1 MGLARNNDQWSWGI
15 ATERFVILQVWK
27 DEQIPKMR
35 AFPVLR
41 GHQRQT
47 DLGRCS
53 RGLFE
58 RLRHLDEISAGKACY
73 LQVLW
78 VDEEVLS
85 NTGVRKIKK
94 FNKQS
99 LLVSDGKLIEQENG
113 DILVRFHDRI
123 LIDQFVAANRTSES
137 KQISVLGG
145 KSSI

>member
-15 ATERFVILQVWK
+15 ATKQFVILQVWN
-27 DEQIPKMR
+27 DEHIPKER

-41 GHQRQT
+41 GYQRQN

-53 RGLFE
+53 RGLIE

-85 NTGVRKIKK
+85 KTGVRKIKK
-94 FNKQS
+94 FNKHS
-99 LLVSDGKLIEQENG
+99 LLVSDGKLLEQENR
-113 DILVRFHDRI
+113 DILLRFHDRI
-123 LIDQFVAANRTSES
+123 CIDQFVAANRNSES
-137 KQISVLGG
+137 KQISVMSG